1 MSTMPFTPHAPIAT
15 NQTIITG
22 PKNRPTAAVPC
33 RCTENSATMI
43 TAVIGTMKSSKSGS
57 MTLRPSTA
65 DSTEIAGRDHAVAEE
80 QRRAEQSEARP
91 ATSWCAGPR
100 VPVHRR
106 SSVISAM
113 IPPSPLLSARITS
126 VT

>member
-1 MSTMPFTPHAPIAT
+1 
-15 NQTIITG
+15 
-22 PKNRPTAAVPC
+22 
-33 RCTENSATMI
+33 MI

-65 DSTEIAGRDHAVAEE
+65 DSTEIAGVIMLSPKNSAAPNRPKRG
-80 QRRAEQSEARP
+80 QRTSRRGRP
-91 ATSWCAGPR
+91 RW
-100 VPVHRR
+100 PVHRR

-126 VT
+126 VM